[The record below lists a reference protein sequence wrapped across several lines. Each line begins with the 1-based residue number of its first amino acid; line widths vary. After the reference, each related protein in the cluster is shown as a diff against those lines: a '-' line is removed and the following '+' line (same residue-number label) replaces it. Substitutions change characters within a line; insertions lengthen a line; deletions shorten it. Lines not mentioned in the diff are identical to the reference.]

1 MRSALLAL
9 LFLIGCTAA
18 FAQTDAPRITLD
30 EAKKAFDAKTAVFV
44 DSRARD
50 VYKQEHI
57 KGALNYPYNE
67 DSDFKD
73 VPRDKTI
80 IVYCS

>member
-1 MRSALLAL
+1 MRSILLAIV
-9 LFLIGCTAA
+9 FLIGGTAA

-30 EAKKAFDAKTAVFV
+30 DAKKAFDAKTAVFI
-44 DSRARD
+44 DSRARE

-57 KGALNYPYNE
+57 KTAVNYPYNE
-67 DSDFKD
+67 ESDFKD